1 MPGSSISVRPASGE
15 SAGSWN
21 FSSSTLP
28 PKKVSV
34 LIADGMRSVRAISVA
49 QISSG
54 LTDRLSPRSSEM
66 SDSSPAYSG
75 FRTRA
80 MVCFA
85 PIFFATRQHSR
96 FSSSCAVT
104 AMTSSASS
112 TPASS
117 CVAYVAPFPSM
128 LRMSRSS
135 TVRCSGAPLR
145 STMVI
150 SCPSRESCS
159 ASALPIFPSPTIT
172 IRMVSTPFSLIR
184 SEFATNIVPRRPLF
198 CNQPPVKPLFRNV
211 PSCPMREKAVY

>member
-1 MPGSSISVRPASGE
+1 MLGSSISVRPASGE

-21 FSSSTLP
+21 FRSSTLP

-34 LIADGMRSVRAISVA
+34 LIADGVRSVRAISVA

-54 LTDRLSPRSSEM
+54 LTDRLRPRSSEIR
-66 SDSSPAYSG
+66 DNSSAYSG

-85 PIFFATRQHSR
+85 PIFLAIRQHSR

-104 AMTSSASS
+104 AITSSASS
-112 TPASS
+112 TPASI

-128 LRMSRSS
+128 LRISRSS
-135 TVRCSGAPLR
+135 TVRCSGVSLR

-172 IRMVSTPFSLIR
+172 IRIISTPFLCIR
-184 SEFATNIVPRRPLF
+184 SKFVKNIVPRCLPF
-198 CNQPPVKPLFRNV
+198 CNQPLLKPPFRNV
-211 PSCPMREKAVY
+211 PSCPAREKAVY